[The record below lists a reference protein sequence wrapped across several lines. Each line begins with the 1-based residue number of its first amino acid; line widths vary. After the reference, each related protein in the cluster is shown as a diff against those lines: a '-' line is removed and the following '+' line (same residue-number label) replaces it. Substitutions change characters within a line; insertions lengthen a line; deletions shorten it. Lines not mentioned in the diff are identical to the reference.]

1 MITIASS
8 AVIFFMLLP
17 MLAEVMGIM
26 RYIGGLLGNGQPYV
40 SLVVKVIGVAY
51 LAELGAS
58 VCLDAGESA
67 VAAKIELAGRV
78 VILVIA
84 APVILD
90 VAHVIIGLM
99 P

>member
-1 MITIASS
+1 
-8 AVIFFMLLP
+8 
-17 MLAEVMGIM
+17 
-26 RYIGGLLGNGQPYV
+26 
-40 SLVVKVIGVAY
+40 VAY

-67 VAAKIELAGRV
+67 IATKIELAGRV

-84 APVILD
+84 TPVILD
-90 VAHVIIGLM
+90 VVNVLVGLM